1 MKIRE
6 LFQIEKTMMD
16 KNKELQEAKQELEN
30 LKREIEE
37 LRLTIEINRQKNSAN
52 LVDIDNLIVVNYNG
66 KKCFALIQPIF
77 SGKHGAIWKMVDYF
91 SNKELFL
98 YYTNTANCYSIDG
111 SFGSFLINDK
121 VSILGK
127 AEVVCKELMCYTNQK
142 VPELLLQKC
151 YYQMNEIDEKVL
163 QKALVKS

>member
-52 LVDIDNLIVVNYNG
+52 LVDIDHLMVVNYNG
-66 KKCFALIQPIF
+66 KKCFALIQPIS
-77 SGKHGAIWKMVDYF
+77 SGKYAIWKMVDYF
-91 SNKELFL
+91 SNQELFL
-98 YYTNTANCYSIDG
+98 YYTYTANCYSIDG
-111 SFGSFLINDK
+111 SFLINDK
-121 VSILGK
+121 VSVLGK

-142 VPELLLQKC
+142 VPEFLLQKC
-151 YYQMNEIDEKVL
+151 YYQMNGIDEKVL